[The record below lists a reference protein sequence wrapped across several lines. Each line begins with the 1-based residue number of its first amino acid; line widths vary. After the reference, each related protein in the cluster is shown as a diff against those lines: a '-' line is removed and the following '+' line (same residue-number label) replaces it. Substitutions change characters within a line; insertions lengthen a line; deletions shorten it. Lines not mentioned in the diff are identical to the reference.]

1 VTLVGLELLRLRRTR
16 RWIPLL
22 AIFLLAGFAGP
33 LLARYLPDLVK
44 SQTSENL
51 TIIVGPAR
59 PVDGISMFASNADQ
73 LGLLVAVIVA
83 AGVLAFDAKPGL
95 AAFYRTR
102 VRPVDRVVLP
112 RFTMTSTAVSV
123 AYVLGA
129 LAAWYETTVL
139 IGHLD
144 PGRLLL
150 GIVFTVVYLW
160 FAVAVV
166 VLASSLARSVV
177 AAAALAVGIL
187 LALPILG
194 AIPDAKPWLPS
205 TLLGAQVSMA
215 GTGPATD
222 FVRAMVVAIAATG
235 VLMLVGLRRLRRRE
249 I

>member
-129 LAAWYETTVL
+129 LAAWYETTLL
-139 IGHLD
+139 IGDLSA
-144 PGRLLL
+144 GAVIEGLLC
-150 GIVFTVVYLW
+150 GSAYLV

-166 VLASSLARSVV
+166 C
-177 AAAALAVGIL
+177 AAASMARNTLGTVGIALAFL
-187 LALPILG
+187 LLLPLAG
-194 AIPDAKPWLPS
+194 PSPVARKWLPS
-205 TLLGAQVSMA
+205 TLVGAPIDLLGTAQLSDYA
-215 GTGPATD
+215 PAL
-222 FVRAMVVAIAATG
+222 VAAATASAA
-235 VLMLVGLRRLRRRE
+235 LVTLAVERLKRRE
-249 I
+249 V